1 MSKKHTVYRIY
12 YGDQIVYVGRTNQ
25 PLQDR
30 IRGHLF
36 AKPMHRTLSID
47 LVSKVE
53 YAEFNTEADMNL
65 YEIYYILLLHP
76 PLNVDD
82 KTKDFPTVRLPDI
95 EFKPAIFKNW
105 DKWKQQIKILEEEDN
120 SARKRMHEIPEL
132 LRILRSSYHMGEIT
146 EDEYYQKKEKL
157 QDELQTIRKRY

>member
-1 MSKKHTVYRIY
+1 MGKKHTVYRIY

-36 AKPMHRTLSID
+36 AKPMHRTLNID

-65 YEIYYILLLHP
+65 YEIYYVLYL
-76 PLNVDD
+76 
-82 KTKDFPTVRLPDI
+82 
-95 EFKPAIFKNW
+95 
-105 DKWKQQIKILEEEDN
+105 
-120 SARKRMHEIPEL
+120 
-132 LRILRSSYHMGEIT
+132 
-146 EDEYYQKKEKL
+146 
-157 QDELQTIRKRY
+157 